1 MTSAISVLG
10 DAPRELLSGYA
21 RFASISQP
29 ATCFFWSAMHP
40 QSNNASINVQPHFI
54 CTPARR
60 NIANS
65 QRFSFPKS
73 SGDFNRRQLYGSAG
87 GHERPRL
94 VASGPHP
101 IRGNRLRMKHSTSIR
116 KSSSPRLEHFG
127 QIACSLEI
135 SKGFPQS
142 QFENH
147 STSGPRHEQQDGCDV
162 EEGACGVDG
171 DLGPLPAVDTPN
183 PGKKTAQRPAPRGI
197 WRKRRRARSPER
209 PGAVAQAAFT
219 PTVAG

>member
-1 MTSAISVLG
+1 MG
-10 DAPRELLSGYA
+10 APA
-21 RFASISQP
+21 
-29 ATCFFWSAMHP
+29 
-40 QSNNASINVQPHFI
+40 
-54 CTPARR
+54 
-60 NIANS
+60 
-65 QRFSFPKS
+65 
-73 SGDFNRRQLYGSAG
+73 

-101 IRGNRLRMKHSTSIR
+101 IRSNRLRMKHSTSNR

-142 QFENH
+142 QFESH

-171 DLGPLPAVDTPN
+171 DLGPLPAVDYAD
-183 PGKKTAQRPAPRGI
+183 PGKEPLDDQRRAASGG
-197 WRKRRRARSPER
+197 KGRARSPER

-219 PTVAG
+219 LTVAG

>member
-1 MTSAISVLG
+1 MG
-10 DAPRELLSGYA
+10 APA
-21 RFASISQP
+21 
-29 ATCFFWSAMHP
+29 
-40 QSNNASINVQPHFI
+40 
-54 CTPARR
+54 
-60 NIANS
+60 
-65 QRFSFPKS
+65 
-73 SGDFNRRQLYGSAG
+73 

-101 IRGNRLRMKHSTSIR
+101 IRSNRLRMKHSTSNR

-142 QFENH
+142 QFESH

-171 DLGPLPAVDTPN
+171 DLGPLPAVDYAESR
-183 PGKKTAQRPAPRGI
+183 KRTARRPAPRGI
-197 WRKRRRARSPER
+197 WRKRPR
-209 PGAVAQAAFT
+209 P
-219 PTVAG
+219 VAGAAGRRCAGGFYANGSGLT